1 MPYFN
6 QFNSVRYP
14 DFVNPKNYLI
24 LRNITSRVVRREN
37 LIDDKN
43 VFYTYT
49 MKEEESIENVS
60 EKLYGTVNYY
70 WTIMLINN
78 RFDRFFDFPMS
89 NRILQQYI
97 TEKYGSIA
105 TAAGQFKYYI
115 RPDSSLYSTDSTKDK
130 TFFYEVPESNYNS
143 WPASL
148 NGIDMKETIS
158 MYDYEIKLNEDKR
171 NILVIQEQALSAFL
185 ENFKNLIK

>member
-14 DFVNPKNYLI
+14 DFINPNNYLI

-49 MKEEESIENVS
+49 MKEDESIEDVS

-70 WTIMLINN
+70 WAIMLINN
-78 RFDRFFDFPMS
+78 RFDRFFDFPIS

-105 TAAGQFKYYI
+105 TAAVQFKYYI

-130 TFFYEVPESNYNS
+130 TFFYEVPESKYNITS
-143 WPASL
+143 QYD
-148 NGIDMKETIS
+148 NGILMKKTIS